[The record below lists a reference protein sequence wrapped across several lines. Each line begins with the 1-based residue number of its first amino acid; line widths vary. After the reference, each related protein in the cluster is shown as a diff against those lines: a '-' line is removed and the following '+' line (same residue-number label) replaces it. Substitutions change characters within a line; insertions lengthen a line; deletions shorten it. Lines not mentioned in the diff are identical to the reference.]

1 MQKIDIQQL
10 KKDLEDFQSME
21 QKKSKIDSVIKHIGA
36 VGRNREVGK
45 WQNSFDCKV
54 QATLQYSEGGQC
66 YWSDPVLDKEFM
78 KTIHENFNQ
87 LLEKTTYRVNLEY
100 QQSKSIFDKYGVKDE
115 QEKA

>member
-1 MQKIDIQQL
+1 MQKINIKQL
-10 KKDLEDFQSME
+10 KKDLEDFQSIE
-21 QKKSKIDSVIKHIGA
+21 QKKSKIDSVVKHIGA

-45 WQNSFDCKV
+45 WQNSFECKV
-54 QATLQYSEGGQC
+54 QAALQYSEGGQC
-66 YWSDPVLDKEFM
+66 YWNDPVLDKEFI

-87 LLEKTTYRVNLEY
+87 LLEKTVHRVNLEY